1 MPYILFI
8 TGPSLVN
15 SIVSNINNFNVIY
28 LLSKDVYTTSD
39 QLMANANA
47 NEVDLL
53 VTWLYRLTQ
62 DQSNYKMASVIGILV
77 FIVCAILTLLAF
89 NRMIRGDKEENF
101 Q

>member
-1 MPYILFI
+1 M
-8 TGPSLVN
+8 N
-15 SIVSNINNFNVIY
+15 SIVGNINNFNVIY

>member
-1 MPYILFI
+1 
-8 TGPSLVN
+8 
-15 SIVSNINNFNVIY
+15 
-28 LLSKDVYTTSD
+28 
-39 QLMANANA
+39 MANANA

-62 DQSNYKMASVIGILV
+62 EQSNYKMASVIGILV
-77 FIVCAILTLLAF
+77 FIVCAVLTLIAF

>member
-1 MPYILFI
+1 M
-8 TGPSLVN
+8 
-15 SIVSNINNFNVIY
+15 
-28 LLSKDVYTTSD
+28 
-39 QLMANANA
+39 
-47 NEVDLL
+47 DLL